1 MDMLQQHSF
10 YEKNVTNIKGERCKG
25 GGKKKDDDDHKHYV
39 GGGLKGTRW
48 WTRRKQKST
57 RGTQTLGMKEKKR

>member
-39 GGGLKGTRW
+39 GGGLKGTR
-48 WTRRKQKST
+48 
-57 RGTQTLGMKEKKR
+57 